1 MGYNDFGNPRTTA
14 DPYTIDSKIGRS
26 DSRDVVRFSEM
37 VVTTTPSL
45 VPASPLGRRNYI
57 FIKNEDSLIDV
68 YVSTFSGTGGT
79 GDPAY
84 KLSAGTGT
92 WEEYTDGTFYI
103 STASGTA
110 DVRVYER
117 APRFNYKK

>member
-1 MGYNDFGNPRTTA
+1 MT
-14 DPYTIDSKIGRS
+14 YTIDDKIGRS
-26 DSRDVVRFSEM
+26 DSRDIVRFSDM

-68 YVSTFSGTGGT
+68 YVRTASGIGSS
-79 GDPAY
+79 AY
-84 KLSAGTGT
+84 VLSAGTGT

-103 STASGTA
+103 STVSGSA
-110 DVRVYER
+110 DVIVYER
-117 APRFNYKK
+117 ATRFNYKQ